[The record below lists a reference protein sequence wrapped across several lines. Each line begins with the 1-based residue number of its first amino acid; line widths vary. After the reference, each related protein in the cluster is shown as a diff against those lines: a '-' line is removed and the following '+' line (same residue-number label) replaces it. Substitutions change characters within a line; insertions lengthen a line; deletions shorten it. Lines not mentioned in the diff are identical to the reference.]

1 MKGIIVAVF
10 IFFMGLNTKAQAWE
24 RLDSSQEFNRRLS
37 EAASQTQS
45 IVSDFVQEKYLD
57 VFAEKV
63 ISRGKFYFRKSGKI
77 CLSYTQPLDY
87 LIVINGQKL
96 KIVSDGKTNIV
107 DLGTNKMMHG
117 MNNLLAA
124 CMTGDLNLLKEG
136 YQMEYWQDRESYLVK
151 IKPLSQ
157 GVKAYLAEMSIWF
170 DKTDMTVKR
179 LRLAE
184 NASDYT
190 EYQFLNRKFN
200 TLTDDE
206 KFTIR

>member
-1 MKGIIVAVF
+1 
-10 IFFMGLNTKAQAWE
+10 
-24 RLDSSQEFNRRLS
+24 
-37 EAASQTQS
+37 
-45 IVSDFVQEKYLD
+45 
-57 VFAEKV
+57 
-63 ISRGKFYFRKSGKI
+63 
-77 CLSYTQPLDY
+77 
-87 LIVINGQKL
+87 
-96 KIVSDGKTNIV
+96 
-107 DLGTNKMMHG
+107 
-117 MNNLLAA
+117 
-124 CMTGDLNLLKEG
+124 
-136 YQMEYWQDRESYLVK
+136 MEYWQDRESYLVK